1 MVAAVI
7 WLPAPLFIPRPVAYI
22 AGMPHPAAFTDI
34 AENLSYLDDWEDR
47 YKYIIELG
55 QALAQ
60 LADSEKNS
68 ATKVNGCVSQV
79 WLVTERVGDL
89 LSYRGESDAMIV
101 RGLAAILIA
110 LYSGRPPKEIA
121 ETDAIAIFDEL
132 GLREHL
138 STQRSNGL
146 VAMVNRIRSEARAL
160 TAA

>member
-1 MVAAVI
+1 M
-7 WLPAPLFIPRPVAYI
+7 AYI
-22 AGMPHPAAFTDI
+22 RQMSQPAAFTEI

-55 QALAQ
+55 QALPP
-60 LADSEKNS
+60 LADSEKNA

-79 WLVTERVGDL
+79 WLVSERAGDL
-89 LSYRGESDAMIV
+89 LSYRGESDAVIV

-110 LYSGRPPKEIA
+110 LYSGRPAKEIA
-121 ETDAIAIFDEL
+121 ETDAIAMFDEL

-146 VAMVNRIRSEARAL
+146 VAMVNRIRAEARAL
-160 TAA
+160 AAA

>member
-1 MVAAVI
+1 MT
-7 WLPAPLFIPRPVAYI
+7 
-22 AGMPHPAAFTDI
+22 HPAAFTDI

-55 QALAQ
+55 QALPP
-60 LADSEKNS
+60 LADAEKNA

-79 WLVTERVGDL
+79 WLVSERDGPL
-89 LSYRGESDAMIV
+89 LTYRGESDAMIV

-110 LYSGRPPKEIA
+110 LYSGRPPGDIA
-121 ETDAIAIFDEL
+121 ATDAIAIFDEL

-160 TAA
+160 VR